1 MVTMFQSSL
10 LPGPA
15 LREHL
20 ETAYQ
25 LGQLEEALRLSH
37 LVDEMQLQQ
46 LEKELNSQ
54 PVAV

>member
-1 MVTMFQSSL
+1 MFQSSL

-25 LGQLEEALRLSH
+25 LGQLEEALRLS
-37 LVDEMQLQQ
+37 LLMDEMQLQQ
-46 LEKELNSQ
+46 LEKELNRQ